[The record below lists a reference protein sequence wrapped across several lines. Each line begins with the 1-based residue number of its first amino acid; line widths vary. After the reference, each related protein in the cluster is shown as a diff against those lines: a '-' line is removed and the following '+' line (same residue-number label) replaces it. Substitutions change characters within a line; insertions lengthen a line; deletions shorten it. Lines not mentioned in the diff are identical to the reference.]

1 MTALTH
7 RKHIKFTMVLLLLLL
22 KYHNGT
28 KLLKVSRS
36 PILLC
41 WNNEDI
47 IQLRRAKVAK
57 YERLNY
63 FIIFIS
69 YPRAT
74 NFKSR
79 KKA

>member
-1 MTALTH
+1 MVH
-7 RKHIKFTMVLLLLLL
+7 RKRINFTTVLLLLLL

-47 IQLRRAKVAK
+47 IQLRRAEVAK

-63 FIIFIS
+63 FIISLS